1 MKVQPASAPIAF
13 LSDIHGNLAALD
25 KVLEE
30 LQRRVID
37 RIYVAGDL
45 FLGGDD
51 AVGVYKRLMQVDAQC
66 VRGLSDSALVKVD
79 PDALQPQDEHQL
91 MLATQFRDTRRQLG
105 ELALKYLERLPNTRR
120 IPLIDGSEI
129 LVVHGSPSD
138 PTVEMTDDLTDDEMI
153 ALVDDDPADIVVCG
167 SSHVP
172 FQRALPESRVINV
185 GSVGEAPEGG
195 VAHFT
200 ILTPRMDGT
209 MVEQSWV
216 EL

>member
-1 MKVQPASAPIAF
+1 MKQPPASAPMAF

-30 LQRRVID
+30 LRRRVID

-51 AVGVYKRLMQVDAQC
+51 AIEVYKRLMQVDAVC
-66 VRGLSDSALVKVD
+66 VRGLSDSALVKVN
-79 PDALQPQDEHQL
+79 PDGLRPTDERQ
-91 MLATQFRDTRRQLG
+91 MIMATQFKETRRALG
-105 ELALKYLERLPNTRR
+105 ELVLKYLERLPNTRR

-129 LVVHGSPSD
+129 LMVHGSPAD

-153 ALVDDDPADIVVCG
+153 ALIDDDPADIVVCG

-172 FQRALPESRVINV
+172 FQRALPETRVINV

-195 VAHFT
+195 VAHYT
-200 ILTPRMDGT
+200 VLTPRMDGT
-209 MVEQSWV
+209 LVEQTYV